1 MTKYGKLSQ
10 QQLLALRAVAAGRV
24 QWGNEYPEMARRRG
38 SCGVLVFLID
48 GHAVYAGQ
56 HTTFRQLAA
65 QGWIAE
71 RTDLLPM
78 KTVPA
83 QERTYRTVT
92 GTRTRVLPQ
101 RQAPADDGWRAAVE
115 LTDTGRAA
123 LAAVESKEI
132 CR

>member
-1 MTKYGKLSQ
+1 MTRRAKPSP
-10 QQLLALRAVAAGRV
+10 QQLQALRDVAAGRV

-56 HTTFRQLAA
+56 HTTFRRLAA
-65 QGWIAE
+65 LGWIAE

-92 GTRTRVLPQ
+92 GTQTRVLPE
-101 RQAPADDGWRAAVE
+101 RQVPADDGWRAAVE

-123 LAAVESKEI
+123 LAAVEPEET
-132 CR
+132 C